1 MKVCDALSLF
11 NTIECN
17 STCISVTPNE
27 PQTLKLN
34 LVGTHRKEHKKM
46 KEKKKKKHNLHSS
59 VSVHKLALGSLHD
72 LALSE

>member
-1 MKVCDALSLF
+1 MVFSKYMKVCDALSLI

-34 LVGTHRKEHKKM
+34 LIGTHRKEHKKM
-46 KEKKKKKHNLHSS
+46 KEKKKKAQPSPL
-59 VSVHKLALGSLHD
+59 LTLPQTCTRLPP
-72 LALSE
+72 